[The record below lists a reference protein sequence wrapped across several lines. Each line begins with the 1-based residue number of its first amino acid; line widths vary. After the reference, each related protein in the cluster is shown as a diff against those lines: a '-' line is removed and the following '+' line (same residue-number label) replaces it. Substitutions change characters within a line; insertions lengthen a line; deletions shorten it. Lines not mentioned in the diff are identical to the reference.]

1 MKEPKEVCNI
11 HKLRNYT
18 GFNGD
23 FMDRYAVLVTVSS
36 FIFLTNRVK
45 CIRSISLS
53 FDEQVH

>member
-36 FIFLTNRVK
+36 FIFFNK
-45 CIRSISLS
+45 
-53 FDEQVH
+53 